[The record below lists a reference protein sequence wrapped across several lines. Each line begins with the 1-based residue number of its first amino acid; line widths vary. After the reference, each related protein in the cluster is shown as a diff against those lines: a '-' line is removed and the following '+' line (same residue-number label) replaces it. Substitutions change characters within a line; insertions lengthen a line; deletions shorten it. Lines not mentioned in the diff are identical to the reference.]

1 MEQEERQAEEPQAPL
16 NEEAP
21 PEGEEP
27 PADSAEAPSEEA
39 DALEEANRERDQFR
53 AMAQRAQADFVNYK
67 RRTEEERQE
76 LVRSAASLVVLQL
89 LPIVDDLRRSL
100 DHLPAEA
107 PDSWT
112 AGVQMILRKLQSLL
126 EAEGV
131 TSFEPEVGLPLDPA
145 EHDAVFYEPTDEHP
159 PGTIVRVV
167 LPGYRTRERLLRP
180 AQVTVA
186 QDKTEEAE

>member
-16 NEEAP
+16 NDGAP
-21 PEGEEP
+21 PKGEEP
-27 PADSAEAPSEEA
+27 PADSAEA
-39 DALEEANRERDQFR
+39 ALEEANRERDQFR

-67 RRTEEERQE
+67 RRTEEERHA
-76 LVRSAASLVVLQL
+76 LVRNAASLVIFQL
-89 LPIVDDLRRSL
+89 LPIVDDLKRSL
-100 DHLPAEA
+100 EHLSADA

-112 AGVQMILRKLQSLL
+112 AGVQMILRKLQALL

-186 QDKTEEAE
+186 QDKTEETQEEASQ

>member
-1 MEQEERQAEEPQAPL
+1 MEKEERQAEEPEAPL

-27 PADSAEAPSEEA
+27 PADSVEA
-39 DALEEANRERDQFR
+39 ALEEANRERDQFR

-76 LVRSAASLVVLQL
+76 LVRNAASLVIFQL
-89 LPIVDDLRRSL
+89 LPIVDDLKRSL
-100 DHLPAEA
+100 EHLSADA

-112 AGVQMILRKLQSLL
+112 AGVQMILRKLQALL

-145 EHDAVFYEPTDEHP
+145 EHDAVFYEATDEHP
-159 PGTIVRVV
+159 PGAIVRVV
-167 LPGYRTRERLLRP
+167 LPGYRTKERLLRP

-186 QDKTEEAE
+186 QGKTEETQEEASQ